1 MVTPKP
7 KRLGSQQEPPGNR
20 LKKLAERNTVCRSIL
35 THTHV
40 LQIIDDHQ
48 AMWLLAE
55 TIAEKRRIER
65 RLRKQ
70 LALAGVSFGGFE
82 LFVHGAVFS
91 PVDPYTGGGLILM
104 GLLVM
109 YLTGGRGNQ

>member
-1 MVTPKP
+1 MVTPNP
-7 KRLGSQQEPPGNR
+7 KRLRSRQEPPGNR
-20 LKKLAERNTVCRSIL
+20 LKKLAGRNTIFRSIL
-35 THTHV
+35 SHAHV

-48 AMWLLAE
+48 LMWLMAE
-55 TIAEKRRIER
+55 TEAEKHRIKR

-82 LFVHGAVFS
+82 LFIHGAVLAPADFHLGS
-91 PVDPYTGGGLILM
+91 GLVLL

-109 YLTGGRGNQ
+109 YIAGGRGNQ